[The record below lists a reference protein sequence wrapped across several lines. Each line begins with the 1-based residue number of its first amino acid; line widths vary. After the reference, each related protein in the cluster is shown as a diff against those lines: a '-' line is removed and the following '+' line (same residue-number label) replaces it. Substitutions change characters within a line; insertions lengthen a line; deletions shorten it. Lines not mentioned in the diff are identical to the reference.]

1 MDGSAL
7 YGSDDKRAKMLRL
20 YEGGLMKTSQDGSYM
35 PIEKSHAPATH
46 DCSIPSYANQDKRC
60 FAAGNQSPNMGLWIK
75 SSSCPLRLDIETLNL
90 NVFPPATCSKPFPV
104 KPNTRPPA
112 NLCNCLGLNFRCFV
126 RKTGQRDFLS
136 HHRIL
141 VYIFRGQ
148 EIQRM
153 EWSYRHP

>member
-60 FAAGNQSPNMGLWIK
+60 FAAGNQSYGPLDKKQQLSSPFRHWNFEFECL
-75 SSSCPLRLDIETLNL
+75 SSCD
-90 NVFPPATCSKPFPV
+90 A
-104 KPNTRPPA
+104 
-112 NLCNCLGLNFRCFV
+112 
-126 RKTGQRDFLS
+126 Q
-136 HHRIL
+136 
-141 VYIFRGQ
+141 
-148 EIQRM
+148 
-153 EWSYRHP
+153 

>member
-60 FAAGNQSPNMGLWIK
+60 FAAGNQSLNMGLWIK
-75 SSSCPLRLDIETLNL
+75 SSSCPLRLNL
-90 NVFPPATCSKPFPV
+90 GIGVVKVFLPATHIKPFP
-104 KPNTRPPA
+104 
-112 NLCNCLGLNFRCFV
+112 FSS
-126 RKTGQRDFLS
+126 GQFQFFWYDLQ
-136 HHRIL
+136 L
-141 VYIFRGQ
+141 L
-148 EIQRM
+148 
-153 EWSYRHP
+153 